1 MTTIKETNRILN
13 SLKQITEIGLKLT
26 AVGGLII
33 GLWQISIQLSTQRKD
48 KVMQL
53 FLQQYEA
60 GVSEIRS
67 NLYRD
72 FDLSK
77 AYEVLQEKDTDTVK
91 KNYKNFMIQFTKN
104 NKDSYQQMLILTNFY
119 NGIASCVE
127 SDLCEPKT
135 AKALFETEGRNF
147 FENYHPFFCDIQN
160 RWKDEL
166 IEPYSVEF
174 YNLKYKNETN
184 KPWWLFLQQEQ
195 TEGFYDRFCSDT
207 NYVL

>member
-1 MTTIKETNRILN
+1 MTTIQETNRVLN

-33 GLWQISIQLSTQRKD
+33 GLCQINIQLSTQRKD

-67 NLYRD
+67 NLYRKY
-72 FDLSK
+72 DLSE
-77 AYEVLQEKDTDTVK
+77 AYEVLQEKDSDTVK
-91 KNYKNFMIQFTKN
+91 KNYKNFMIKFTKN

-127 SDLCEPKT
+127 SNLCEPNT
-135 AKALFETEGRNF
+135 AAALFKTEGRNF
-147 FENYHPFFCDIQN
+147 FANYHPFFCDIQN

-166 IEPYSVEF
+166 IEPDSVEF
-174 YNLKYKNETN
+174 YNLKYQSETN
-184 KPWWLFLQQEQ
+184 NPWWLFFRQEQ
-195 TEGFYDRFCSDT
+195 TEDFYDRFCSDT
-207 NYVL
+207 K